1 MNQELFKNVL
11 LNAYIQSRIQTSDP
25 NVRRVT
31 SRLTNSQNGIRPW
44 DVELLLLYYLR
55 GYFIKSSSVLS
66 RAGTA
71 YAVTRVT
78 TDLAVAVRIPAHTR
92 TCVFITT
99 SEPAL
104 KRPSHLVLY
113 FSNKLAEG
121 EADNSSP
128 QITECR
134 APACPL
140 HLFSFMTQCLSTGT
154 TLSFFCRE

>member
-1 MNQELFKNVL
+1 ML

-25 NVRRVT
+25 NVRWVT
-31 SRLTNSQNGIRPW
+31 SSLTDSQNGFRPW
-44 DVELLLLYYLR
+44 DTELLLLCYLCDC
-55 GYFIKSSSVLS
+55 FIKPQSVLS
-66 RAGTA
+66 RAGIP
-71 YAVTRVT
+71 YAETRVAR
-78 TDLAVAVRIPAHTR
+78 DFAVAVRVPANTR

-104 KRPSHLVLY
+104 KRPSHLVLH

-121 EADNSSP
+121 EDDNLSP

-140 HLFSFMTQCLSTGT
+140 HLFSFMTQCLPTGT
-154 TLSFFCRE
+154 NCHFFCRE